1 MDNSLYKKIQ
11 HYVTGLFETLDDDT
25 LAFHNLKHTENVVDR
40 TKEIAG
46 HYHVNEKEMLILYT
60 AAWFHDTGYLFT
72 EPSKHEVM
80 SAEVMRKFML
90 DHTNDTELIDEI
102 EQCIMATK
110 SPRNPSNLLQQ
121 IICDADTYNLGTK
134 EFKETNKRVR
144 KECKLKTG
152 HEDKLEFGKN
162 TLNMLEQ
169 HQFYTTYCKDL
180 LSVAKELNMKKLKN
194 KIGKWESDKAE
205 EEKDRENDQ
214 DKDKDKEKDKDKD
227 KGKGKDKDFEET
239 NNLSD
244 LEKDKSG
251 LVSKGIQTMLRL
263 TSQNHLKLSDM
274 ADSKA
279 NILISVNAIII
290 SVVLG
295 VLARKLQEEAYLRIP
310 TLIFLTSAVITIILS
325 ILATRPKVSEGK
337 FTAEDIAN
345 KKTNLLFFGNFHK
358 ASYQD
363 YSTAM
368 KKMMVDTD
376 YLYGS
381 LVKDIYYLG
390 VILGRKYWLIRL
402 AYNVFMIGIII
413 SVVAFVIAV
422 SIHNSE
428 PPPTT
433 IINGSGSPL

>member
-1 MDNSLYKKIQ
+1 MDNSLYKKIE
-11 HYVTGLFETLDDDT
+11 HYVTGLYETLQDDT
-25 LAFHNLKHTENVVDR
+25 LVFHNLKHTQNVVDR

-46 HYHVNEKEMLILYT
+46 HYHVNEKEMFILYT

-72 EPSKHEVM
+72 EPAKHEEM

-90 DHTNDTELIDEI
+90 DHTNDSALIDEI
-102 EQCIMATK
+102 GKCIMATK
-110 SPRNPSNLLQQ
+110 SPRNPANLLEQ

-134 EFKETNKRVR
+134 EFKDTNKRVR
-144 KECKLKTG
+144 KENKLKG
-152 HEDKLEFGKN
+152 ADIDKIEFVTN
-162 TLNMLEQ
+162 TIKMLEK
-169 HQFYTTYCKDL
+169 HEYYTTYCKDL
-180 LSVAKELNMKKLKN
+180 LSSTKELNMKKLKN
-194 KIGKWESDKAE
+194 KMEKWEAEKE
-205 EEKDRENDQ
+205 EEKNMNKE
-214 DKDKDKEKDKDKD
+214 KDKVKDKDKD
-227 KGKGKDKDFEET
+227 EKADS
-239 NNLSD
+239 NNLSN
-244 LEKDKSG
+244 LEKDKTG

-325 ILATRPKVSEGK
+325 ILATRPKISEGK
-337 FTAEDIAN
+337 FTPEDITN

-358 ASYQD
+358 ASYEE
-363 YSTAM
+363 YSSAM

-402 AYNVFMIGIII
+402 AYNVFMIGIIV
-413 SVVAFVIAV
+413 SVIAFVIAV
-422 SIHNSE
+422 SIHNSGAT
-428 PPPTT
+428 PPTT
-433 IINGSGSPL
+433 IIQGSGSPL